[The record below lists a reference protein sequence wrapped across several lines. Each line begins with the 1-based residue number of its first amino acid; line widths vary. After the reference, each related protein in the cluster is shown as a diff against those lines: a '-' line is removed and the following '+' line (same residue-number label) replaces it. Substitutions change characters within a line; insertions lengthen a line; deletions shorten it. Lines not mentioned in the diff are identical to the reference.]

1 MIVHFKS
8 FTMTIARTICLGFLV
23 LIVIGTILLMM
34 PFATASG
41 DWNNFIVALFT
52 STSAVCV
59 TGLAVV
65 DTGSDFS
72 FWGQLT
78 ILLLIQIGGLGYM
91 MTTTFLI
98 LLLGRKFDLRQKF
111 AIQESFDR
119 PFLQGSSNLVRSII
133 ATTMIFEITG
143 IFLLL
148 KTFVEEFGWSTGLW
162 YSIFHSI
169 SAWNNAGFSLFS
181 DSLVSYRSSWSINLI
196 IPALVIFGG
205 IGYQVIIEMYL
216 WIANKIK
223 GKSERFCFSL
233 NFKVVVSTTL
243 LLLLVGTIA
252 FFLTELH
259 NPVTLAN
266 LSFKDK
272 FLAAWFQ
279 SMSTRT
285 AGFNSIDLGNMTTA
299 GLFITMGFMFIG
311 ASPSGT
317 GGGIKTTTFRI
328 LYNSTKSVL
337 QGKNEVVLY
346 QREVPS
352 TLILK
357 AVAVVFGTAAS
368 IVLVT
373 IFIASIDSEFDFLPI
388 LFEVISAFAT
398 VGLSTGI
405 TSSFAVGSK
414 IMLVFAMYVGRVSIL
429 ILIAAII
436 GDPSPSSL
444 QYPEENL
451 LVG

>member
-1 MIVHFKS
+1 
-8 FTMTIARTICLGFLV
+8 MTIARTICVGFLA
-23 LIVIGTILLMM
+23 LIVMGTLLLMM
-34 PFATASG
+34 PFATVSG
-41 DWNNFIVALFT
+41 NWNNIIVALFT

-78 ILLLIQIGGLGYM
+78 ILFLIQVGGLGYM

-119 PFLQGSSNLVRSII
+119 PFLQGSNNLVRSIV

-148 KTFVEEFGWSTGLW
+148 KTFVPQFGWSKGLW
-162 YSIFHSI
+162 YAMFHSI

-181 DSLVSYRSSWSINLI
+181 DSMVGYRSDWGINLI

-216 WIANKIK
+216 WIVNKIK
-223 GKSERFCFSL
+223 GRAERFCFSL
-233 NFKVVVSTTL
+233 NFKVVVSTTFL
-243 LLLLVGTIA
+243 LLFVGTVA
-252 FFLTELH
+252 FFLTELN
-259 NPVTLAN
+259 NPATLEPF
-266 LSFKDK
+266 SFEDK

-328 LYNSTKSVL
+328 MYNSTKSVL
-337 QGKNEVVLY
+337 RGKNQVILY

-373 IFIASIDSEFDFLPI
+373 ILISSIEHEFELLPI

-405 TSSFAVGSK
+405 TSSLAVASK
-414 IMLVFAMYVGRVSIL
+414 IILVFAMYIGRVSIL
-429 ILIAAII
+429 ILIAAVI

>member
-1 MIVHFKS
+1 
-8 FTMTIARTICLGFLV
+8 MTIARTICLGFLA
-23 LIVIGTILLMM
+23 LIAIGTLLLMM
-34 PFATASG
+34 PFATTTG
-41 DWNNFIVALFT
+41 TWNNFIVALFT

-65 DTGSDFS
+65 DTGGDFS

-78 ILLLIQIGGLGYM
+78 ILFLIQVGGLGYM

-119 PFLQGSSNLVRSII
+119 PFLQGSTNLVRSII
-133 ATTMIFEITG
+133 ATTLIFELTG

-148 KTFVEEFGWSTGLW
+148 PTFADKFGWQGGLW
-162 YSIFHSI
+162 YSVFHSI

-181 DSLVSYRSSWSINLI
+181 DSLVGYRSSWTVNLI

-216 WIANKIK
+216 WLNNVLRR
-223 GKSERFCFSL
+223 KSERFCFSL
-233 NFKVVVSTTL
+233 NFKVVSSTTIL
-243 LLLLVGTIA
+243 LLVVGTIA

-259 NPVTLAN
+259 NPDTLQN
-266 LSFKDK
+266 LTFEDK

-279 SMSTRT
+279 SMTTRT
-285 AGFNSIDLGNMTTA
+285 AGFNSIDLGKMTTA

-328 LYNSTKSVL
+328 LFNCTKSVL
-337 QGKNEVVLY
+337 QGKNQVVLY

-357 AVAVVFGTAAS
+357 TVAVVFGTAAS

-373 IFIASIDSEFDFLPI
+373 ILISVSDPQFDFLQI

-398 VGLSTGI
+398 VGLSPGI
-405 TSSFAVGSK
+405 TASFSTTSK
-414 IMLVFAMYVGRVSIL
+414 LILVFAMYVGRVSIL

-436 GDPSPSSL
+436 GDSRPSAL
-444 QYPEENL
+444 HYPEENL

>member
-1 MIVHFKS
+1 
-8 FTMTIARTICLGFLV
+8 MTIARTICLGFFTLV
-23 LIVIGTILLMM
+23 VVGTLLLMM
-34 PFATASG
+34 PFATADG
-41 DWNNFIVALFT
+41 TWNNFIVALFT

-65 DTGSDFS
+65 DTGTYFS

-78 ILLLIQIGGLGYM
+78 IVFLVQVGGLGYM

-133 ATTMIFEITG
+133 ATTLIFEITG

-148 KTFVEEFGWSTGLW
+148 GTFVSDLGWSQGLW
-162 YSIFHSI
+162 YSIFHSV

-181 DSLVSYRSSWSINLI
+181 DGLMGYRSSWPINLI
-196 IPALVIFGG
+196 VSGLIIFGG

-216 WIANKIK
+216 WLANLLTR
-223 GKSERFCFSL
+223 KSERFCFSL
-233 NFKVVVSTTL
+233 NFKVVTSTTIW
-243 LLLLVGTIA
+243 LLVAGTIA
-252 FFLTELH
+252 FLLTELN
-259 NPVTLAN
+259 NPNTLEN
-266 LSFKDK
+266 LSLTDK

-279 SMSTRT
+279 SVTTRT
-285 AGFNSIDLGNMTTA
+285 AGFNTIDLGKMSIA
-299 GLFITMGFMFIG
+299 GLFITMGFMFVG

-317 GGGIKTTTFRI
+317 GGGIKTTTLRI
-328 LYNSTKSVL
+328 LFNCTKSVL
-337 QGKNEVVLY
+337 QGKNQVVIY

-357 AVAVVFGTAAS
+357 AVAVVFGTAAA
-368 IVLVT
+368 IILATVL
-373 IFIASIDSEFDFLPI
+373 IAAGETEFDFLQI

-405 TSSFAVGSK
+405 TASLSTLSK
-414 IMLVFAMYVGRVSIL
+414 VILIFSMYLGRVNVL

-436 GDPSPSSL
+436 GDVRPTSL
-444 QYPEENL
+444 HYPEENL

>member
-1 MIVHFKS
+1 
-8 FTMTIARTICLGFLV
+8 MTIARTICVGFLV
-23 LIVIGTILLMM
+23 LIAIGTLLLMM
-34 PFATASG
+34 PFATTTG
-41 DWNNFIVALFT
+41 EWNSLITALFT

-65 DTGSDFS
+65 DTGKDFS

-78 ILLLIQIGGLGYM
+78 ILLLIQVGGLGYM

-119 PFLQGSSNLVRSII
+119 PFLQGSNNLVRSII
-133 ATTMIFEITG
+133 ATTMIFELTG

-148 KTFVEEFGWSTGLW
+148 RTFVREFGWSTGIW
-162 YSIFHSI
+162 YSVFHSI

-181 DSLVSYRSSWSINLI
+181 DSLVGYRSSWSVNLV

-216 WIANKIK
+216 WIVDRIK

-243 LLLLVGTIA
+243 LLLFIGTVA
-252 FFLTELH
+252 FFLTELN
-259 NPVTLAN
+259 NPGTLAD
-266 LSFKDK
+266 LSFQDK

-285 AGFNSIDLGNMTTA
+285 AGFNSIDLGKMTTA

-337 QGKNEVVLY
+337 RGKDNVILY

-373 IFIASIDSEFDFLPI
+373 ILISAIDHDFEFLPI

-405 TSSFAVGSK
+405 TSSFATASK
-414 IMLVFAMYVGRVSIL
+414 IVLVFAMYVGRVSIL

-436 GDPSPSSL
+436 GDPSPSTL

>member
-1 MIVHFKS
+1 
-8 FTMTIARTICLGFLV
+8 MTIARTICVGFLA
-23 LIVIGTILLMM
+23 LIVLGTLLLMM
-34 PFATASG
+34 PFATATG
-41 DWNNFIVALFT
+41 TWNNFIVALFT

-78 ILLLIQIGGLGYM
+78 ILFLIQVGGLGYM

-111 AIQESFDR
+111 AIRESFDR
-119 PFLQGSSNLVRSII
+119 PFLQGSTNLVRSII
-133 ATTMIFEITG
+133 ATTMVFEISG

-148 KTFVEEFGWSTGLW
+148 SSFVPEYGWSSGLW
-162 YSIFHSI
+162 YAIFHSI

-181 DSLVSYRSSWSINLI
+181 DSLVGYRSDWAINLV
-196 IPALVIFGG
+196 IPGLVIFGG

-216 WIANKIK
+216 WILNIIK

-233 NFKVVVSTTL
+233 NFKVVVSTTV
-243 LLLLVGTIA
+243 LLLLVGTVA
-252 FFLTELH
+252 FFFTELN
-259 NPVTLAN
+259 NPKTLAAFN
-266 LSFKDK
+266 LQDK
-272 FLAAWFQ
+272 LLAAWFQ
-279 SMSTRT
+279 SMTTRT
-285 AGFNSIDLGNMTTA
+285 AGFNSIDLGSMSVA
-299 GLFITMGFMFIG
+299 GLFITMGLMFIG

-328 LYNSTKSVL
+328 MYNSTKSVL
-337 QGKNEVVLY
+337 RGKNEVILY

-368 IVLVT
+368 IVFIT
-373 IFIASIDSEFDFLPI
+373 ILISSIDTDFDFLPI

-405 TSSFAVGSK
+405 TSSLAVASK
-414 IMLVFAMYVGRVSIL
+414 VLIVFAMYIGRVSIL

-436 GDPSPSSL
+436 GDPSPSSV

>member
-1 MIVHFKS
+1 
-8 FTMTIARTICLGFLV
+8 MTIARTICVGFLS
-23 LIVIGTILLMM
+23 LIVLGTILLMM
-34 PFATASG
+34 PFATVSG
-41 DWNNFIVALFT
+41 TWNSFIVALFT

-78 ILLLIQIGGLGYM
+78 ILLLIQVGGLGYM

-98 LLLGRKFDLRQKF
+98 LLLGKKFDLRQKF

-119 PFLQGSSNLVRSII
+119 PFLQGSNNLVRSII

-148 KTFVEEFGWSTGLW
+148 RTFVPEYGWSKGLW
-162 YSIFHSI
+162 YATFHSI

-181 DSLVSYRSSWSINLI
+181 DSLVGYRSSWAINLV

-216 WIANKIK
+216 WSINKIK
-223 GKSERFCFSL
+223 RKSERFCFSL
-233 NFKVVVSTTL
+233 NFKVVISTTI
-243 LLLLVGTIA
+243 LLLVVGTVA

-259 NPVTLAN
+259 NPATLAT
-266 LSFKDK
+266 LSLEDK

-328 LYNSTKSVL
+328 MYNSTKSVL
-337 QGKNEVVLY
+337 QGKNEVILY

-373 IFIASIDSEFDFLPI
+373 ILISAIDTEFNFLPI

-405 TSSFAVGSK
+405 TGSFAIASK
-414 IMLVFAMYVGRVSIL
+414 VILVFAMYVGRVSIL
-429 ILIAAII
+429 ILIAALI
-436 GDPSPSSL
+436 GDPRPSSL